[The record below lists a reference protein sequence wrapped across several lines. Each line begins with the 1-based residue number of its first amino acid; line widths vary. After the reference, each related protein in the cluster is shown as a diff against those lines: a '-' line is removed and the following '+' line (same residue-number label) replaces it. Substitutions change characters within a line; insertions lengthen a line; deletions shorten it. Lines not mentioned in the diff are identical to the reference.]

1 MRRYSYQIGTGSGLD
16 EPRVVDPFRRRM
28 PAVAHI
34 GSEVPRRIKTPDPKP
49 VTFGRRR
56 QLPTA
61 VITARRFSL
70 SRLTGLFQ
78 GPRNTRRTNAR

>member
-1 MRRYSYQIGTGSGLD
+1 M
-16 EPRVVDPFRRRM
+16 VDPFRRRM

-34 GSEVPRRIKTPDPKP
+34 GSEVPRRIKTPDPQP

-56 QLPTA
+56 QQPATVMTA
-61 VITARRFSL
+61 NRFSL
-70 SRLTGLFQ
+70 AGLTSLFQ